1 MKKNIIKTLSLASFA
16 LITTSFGLVS
26 CSEELGETIF
36 PDVDE
41 SLDPNSYTYALD
53 AYIKHEYNEPYNIS
67 FLYKMQDVGSDMDYN
82 LIPCSYEKSI
92 DFAVLNKY
100 LWFDVYAQLAGEKEV
115 FLKKYSPRILH
126 IIGSPAV
133 NPSTGTIKLGE
144 AEGGKK
150 ITLYRGNGMETSDVD
165 RLNEYY
171 FKTMHHEFGHILHQ
185 NHLYPND
192 YRLFNNGQ
200 YAPQDWQNTPDSVAL
215 GRGFITPYASNV
227 VDDDVVEMFA
237 NYIVKDDATWAQM
250 MEVAKFDWEK
260 HEGLAADT
268 MKNCLA
274 NGVTRD
280 VLGYVIDTTTDVQGN
295 ETQYNVQRKIISR
308 DASDRPILSDGTVV
322 FLGQAPVDT
331 LRDENGKIIY
341 EKDNKG
347 NDKLD
352 KDKNPI
358 PATQKRDDYG
368 WTTRSMA
375 DSSYVDV
382 TDKLVFTHTSGK
394 IGYELIQ
401 QKLTMIKGWLKEY
414 FQIDLDELHKEVQ
427 RREYVTTTDEE
438 DNEVF
443 VKDAQGRYINR
454 LSAPYTDENG
464 NTYAQFIDYL
474 RQQVLKYEEDKVKP
488 EEK

>member
-1 MKKNIIKTLSLASFA
+1 MKKISIKYLSAACMAFA
-16 LITTSFGLVS
+16 VFFGVTS
-26 CSEELGETIF
+26 CSDELGATIF

-41 SLDPNSYTYALD
+41 TLDPNSYTYALD
-53 AYIKHEYNEPYNIS
+53 AYVKHEYNEPYNIS
-67 FLYKMQDVGSDMDYN
+67 FLYKMQDISSDMNYN

-150 ITLYRGNGMETSDVD
+150 ITLYRGNGMNTTDVD
-165 RLNEYY
+165 QLNEYY

-215 GRGFITPYASNV
+215 GRGFITPYASNT
-227 VDDDVVEMFA
+227 VDDDVVELFA

-260 HEGLAADT
+260 HEGVAADT
-268 MKNCLA
+268 VKNCLA
-274 NGVTRD
+274 NGVSRD
-280 VLGYVIDTTTDVQGN
+280 IIGYVIDTTTDVEGN
-295 ETQYNVQRKIISR
+295 ETQYNVQRKTISR
-308 DASDRPILSDGTVV
+308 DANDRPVLSDGTVI

-331 LRDENGKIIY
+331 LRDENGEIIY
-341 EKDNKG
+341 TG
-347 NDKLD
+347 KLD

-358 PATQKRDDYG
+358 PSTQIRDDYG
-368 WTTRSMA
+368 WTTRSMV

-382 TDKLVFTHTSGK
+382 TGKLVFTHASGK
-394 IGYELIQ
+394 IGYELLQ
-401 QKLTMIKGWLKEY
+401 QKFTMIKNWLKEFY
-414 FQIDLDELHKEVQ
+414 ALDLDELHKEVQ
-427 RREYVTTTDEE
+427 RREYLTATDEE
-438 DNEVF
+438 GNEVF
-443 VKDAQGRYINR
+443 VLDSKGRYINR
-454 LSAPYTDENG
+454 LSAPYTDADG
-464 NTYAQFIDYL
+464 TYYAQFIDYL
-474 RQQVLKYEEDKVKP
+474 RSQVLKYEEDKNK
-488 EEK
+488 

>member
-1 MKKNIIKTLSLASFA
+1 MKKSFTKLSIALFA
-16 LITTSFGLVS
+16 LVAAAGFTS
-26 CSEELGETIF
+26 CTEELGETIF

-41 SLDPNSYTYALD
+41 TLDPNSYTYALD
-53 AYIKHEYNEPYNIS
+53 AYCKYEYNEPYNIS
-67 FLYKMQDVGSDMDYN
+67 FLYKMQDISSDMDYN

-150 ITLYRGNGMETSDVD
+150 ITLYRGNGMNTTNVD
-165 RLNEYY
+165 QLNEYY

-215 GRGFITPYASNV
+215 GRGFITPYASNT
-227 VDDDVVEMFA
+227 VDDDVVELFA
-237 NYIVKDDATWAQM
+237 NYIVKDDATWNQM

-268 MKNCLA
+268 IINCLA
-274 NGVTRD
+274 NGVSRD
-280 VLGYVIDTTTDVQGN
+280 IIGYIIDTTTDVQGN
-295 ETQYNVQRKIISR
+295 DTQYNVQRKIISR
-308 DASDRPILSDGTVV
+308 DANDRPVLSDGTVI
-322 FLGQAPVDT
+322 FLGQAPIDT
-331 LRDENGKIIY
+331 LRDENGEIIY
-341 EKDNKG
+341 TG
-347 NDKLD
+347 KLD

-358 PATQKRDDYG
+358 PSTKNRDDYG
-368 WTTRSMA
+368 WNTRSMT
-375 DSSYVDV
+375 DSTYVDV
-382 TDKLVFTHTSGK
+382 TGKLVFTHTSGK
-394 IGYELIQ
+394 IGYELLQ
-401 QKLTMIKGWLKEY
+401 QKYAMIKNWLKEY
-414 FQIDLDELHKEVQ
+414 FQLDLDELHKEVQ
-427 RREYVTTTDEE
+427 RREYLTTTDEE
-438 DNEVF
+438 GNEVF
-443 VKDAQGRYINR
+443 LKDNYGRYINR
-454 LSAPYTDENG
+454 LSSPYTDEQG
-464 NTYAQFIDYL
+464 KQYDAFIDYL
-474 RQQVLKYEEDKVKP
+474 RNQVLKYNENK
-488 EEK
+488 

>member
-1 MKKNIIKTLSLASFA
+1 MKKTIKTLSLAFIA
-16 LITTSFGLVS
+16 LATSFGAMS

-53 AYIKHEYNEPYNIS
+53 AYVKHEYNEPYNIS
-67 FLYKMQDVGSDMDYN
+67 FLYKLQDISSDMDYN

-92 DFAVLNKY
+92 DIAVLSKY
-100 LWFDVYAQLAGEKEV
+100 LWFDVYAQLAGEKDV

-227 VDDDVVEMFA
+227 VDDDVVEIFA

-260 HEGLAADT
+260 TESIPVDT
-268 MKNCLA
+268 FKNCIG
-274 NGVTRD
+274 NGVSRD
-280 VLGYVIDTTTDVQGN
+280 LLGYVIDTVKDVQDK
-295 ETQYNVQRKIISR
+295 ETSYTVQRKSISR
-308 DASDRPILSDGTVV
+308 DAAGRPILTDGTVV
-322 FLGQAPVDT
+322 FLGIAPKDT
-331 LRDENGKIIY
+331 LRDENGEIIY

-347 NDKLD
+347 NPKKD
-352 KDKNPI
+352 KDGNPI
-358 PATQKRDDYG
+358 PKIVNRDELG
-368 WTTRSMA
+368 WTTRSVA

-382 TDKLVFTHTSGK
+382 TDKIVYNHASGK
-394 IGYELIQ
+394 IGYDLLQ
-401 QKLTMIKGWLKEY
+401 QKLTMIKNWVKEFY
-414 FQIDLDELHKEVQ
+414 QIDLDELHKEVQ
-427 RREYVTTTDEE
+427 RRQYLTTTDEE
-438 DNEVF
+438 GNEVF
-443 VKDAQGRYINR
+443 VKDASGRPVNR
-454 LSAPYTDENG
+454 LAAPYTDEQG
-464 NTYAQFIDYL
+464 KTYNQYIDYL

>member
-1 MKKNIIKTLSLASFA
+1 MKKISIKHLSLALIA
-16 LITTSFGLVS
+16 LATSFGVTS

-41 SLDPNSYTYALD
+41 TLDPNSYTYALD
-53 AYIKHEYNEPYNIS
+53 SYVKHEYNEPYNIS
-67 FLYKMQDVGSDMDYN
+67 FLYKLQDVSSDMNYN

-150 ITLYRGNGMETSDVD
+150 ITLYRGNGMNTSDID
-165 RLNEYY
+165 QLNEYY

-227 VDDDVVEMFA
+227 VDDDVVELFA
-237 NYIVKDDATWAQM
+237 NYIVKDDATWNQM
-250 MEVAKFDWEK
+250 MEVSKYDWEK
-260 HEGLAADT
+260 TESIPVDT
-268 MKNCLA
+268 FKNCIA
-274 NGVTRD
+274 NGVSRD
-280 VLGYVIDTTTDVQGN
+280 LLGYIIDTVKDTQGN
-295 ETQYNVQRKIISR
+295 ESSYTVQRKSISR
-308 DASDRPILSDGTVV
+308 DAAGRPILTDGTVV
-322 FLGQAPVDT
+322 FLGIAPKDT
-331 LRDENGKIIY
+331 LRDENGEIIY
-341 EKDNKG
+341 TGKK
-347 NDKLD
+347 D
-352 KDKNPI
+352 KDGKPI
-358 PATQKRDDYG
+358 PSTVDRDDRG
-368 WTTRSMA
+368 WTTRSVA

-382 TDKLVFTHTSGK
+382 TDRIVYNHASGK
-394 IGYELIQ
+394 IGYELLQ
-401 QKLTMIKGWLKEY
+401 QKFTMIKNWLQEY
-414 FQIDLDELHKEVQ
+414 YELDIEELHKEVQ
-427 RREYVTTTDEE
+427 RRQYLTATDEQG
-438 DNEVF
+438 NEYF
-443 VKDAQGRYINR
+443 VKDAWGRPINR
-454 LSAPYTDENG
+454 LSAPYTDSDG
-464 NTYAQFIDYL
+464 KQYGQFIDYL
-474 RQQVLKYEEDKVKP
+474 RYQVLKYGDNKNK
-488 EEK
+488 

>member
-1 MKKNIIKTLSLASFA
+1 MKKTSIKYLSAACLAFA
-16 LITTSFGLVS
+16 AFFGATS
-26 CSEELGETIF
+26 CSDELGETIF

-53 AYIKHEYNEPYNIS
+53 SYVKHEYNEPYNIS
-67 FLYKMQDVGSDMDYN
+67 FLYKMQDISSDMDYN

-100 LWFDVYAQLAGEKEV
+100 LWFDVYAQLAGEKEI

-150 ITLYRGNGMETSDVD
+150 ITLYRGNGMNTTNVD
-165 RLNEYY
+165 QLNEYY

-215 GRGFITPYASNV
+215 GRGFITPYASNT
-227 VDDDVVEMFA
+227 VDDDVVELFA

-268 MKNCLA
+268 IKNCLA
-274 NGVTRD
+274 NGVSRD
-280 VLGYVIDTTTDVQGN
+280 ILGYVIDTTTDVEGN
-295 ETQYNVQRKIISR
+295 ETQYNVQRKVISR
-308 DASDRPILSDGTVV
+308 DANDRPVLSDGTVI
-322 FLGQAPVDT
+322 FLGQSPVDT
-331 LRDENGKIIY
+331 LRDENGEIVY
-341 EKDNKG
+341 TG
-347 NDKLD
+347 KLD

-358 PATQKRDDYG
+358 PSTQIRDDYG
-368 WTTRSMA
+368 WTTRSMV

-382 TDKLVFTHTSGK
+382 TGKLVFTHASGK
-394 IGYELIQ
+394 IGYELLQ
-401 QKLTMIKGWLKEY
+401 QKFTMIKNWLKEFY
-414 FQIDLDELHKEVQ
+414 QLDLDELHKEVQ
-427 RREYVTTTDEE
+427 RREYLTATDEE
-438 DNEVF
+438 GNEVF
-443 VKDAQGRYINR
+443 VLDERGRYINR
-454 LSAPYTDENG
+454 LSAPYTAADG
-464 NTYAQFIDYL
+464 KYYDHFIDYL
-474 RQQVLKYEEDKVKP
+474 RSQVLKYEEDKNK
-488 EEK
+488 

>member
-1 MKKNIIKTLSLASFA
+1 MKKISIKNLSLAF
-16 LITTSFGLVS
+16 LGLVTSFGLAS

-41 SLDPNSYTYALD
+41 TLDVNSYTYALD
-53 AYIKHEYNEPYNIS
+53 AYCKHEYNEPYNIS
-67 FLYKMQDVGSDMDYN
+67 FLYKMQDVSSDMDYN

-100 LWFDVYAQLAGEKEV
+100 LWFDVYAQLAGEKDV

-150 ITLYRGNGMETSDVD
+150 ITLYRGNGMNTTDVD
-165 RLNEYY
+165 LLNEYY

-215 GRGFITPYASNV
+215 GRGFITPYASNT
-227 VDDDVVEMFA
+227 VDDDVVELFA

-260 HEGLAADT
+260 HEGLSADT
-268 MKNCLA
+268 VKNCLA
-274 NGVTRD
+274 NGVSRD
-280 VLGYVIDTTTDVQGN
+280 IIGYIIDTTTDVEGN
-295 ETQYNVQRKIISR
+295 DTQYNVQRKTISR
-308 DASDRPILSDGTVV
+308 DANDRPVLSDGTVI

-331 LRDENGKIIY
+331 LRDENGEIIY
-341 EKDNKG
+341 TG
-347 NDKLD
+347 KLD

-358 PATQKRDDYG
+358 PSTQIRDDYG
-368 WTTRSMA
+368 WTTRSMV

-382 TDKLVFTHTSGK
+382 TGKLVFTHASGK
-394 IGYELIQ
+394 VGYELLQ
-401 QKLTMIKGWLKEY
+401 QKYAMIKNWLKEY
-414 FQIDLDELHKEVQ
+414 FELDLDELHKEVQ
-427 RREYVTTTDEE
+427 RREYVTDTDEE
-438 DNEVF
+438 GNEIF
-443 VKDAQGRYINR
+443 VRDERGRYINR
-454 LSAPYTDENG
+454 LSAPYDAADG
-464 NTYAQFIDYL
+464 KHYDQFIDYL
-474 RQQVLKYEEDKVKP
+474 RNQVLKYNEDKNKH
-488 EEK
+488 